1 MSLVTYAVRLSRSPR
16 SLQVIRDGGAPAAPR
31 ALDVTREGRGCASG
45 DGGARPDGR
54 VLLKTKGASVRQAH
68 FESECGACPLT
79 IMARDARRN
88 AVASSIK
95 ALEAGACNGL
105 RLLAKGLRAPAAD
118 GCGILFADARDVH
131 LRNRRARRSAEIDGA
146 RPPWARR
153 CSWSAGTPVDLRTW
167 WIELHH

>member
-1 MSLVTYAVRLSRSPR
+1 MPSDYRALLGLQAIGAGAVQRALN
-16 SLQVIRDGGAPAAPR
+16 VIR
-31 ALDVTREGRGCASG
+31 ERGDCASR
-45 DGGARPDGR
+45 DGSTRPDSF

-95 ALEAGACNGL
+95 ALEAGAHNGL

-118 GCGILFADARDVH
+118 GCGILFAEARDVH
-131 LRNRRARRSAEIDGA
+131 LRRMRSQRSAKTDGA
-146 RPPWARR
+146 QPPWAAR
-153 CSWSAGTPVDLRTW
+153 CS
-167 WIELHH
+167 